1 MQLYSW
7 SSAVLTLSKETEP
20 VNKCEFLCLR
30 RSQRQ
35 TSATCSTDTACTAGK
50 SIKIG
55 RCEAVLLRPVCYRHF
70 LKLDQPSASTQNPIY
85 NPPMANLGKFSK
97 YCTHQIFC
105 HMVCPI
111 SLNVF
116 EKFFKIWLI
125 WRNAMFLHVMWLVLF
140 TLPASPPF
148 SPLLSPPFSPHPSL
162 PLLLLLFPLSHL
174 PLPPPLPSLPLSSL
188 FRHHNFYLMDDLV
201 KVCGLS
207 EARVRSAL
215 EDAGLRVHLMN
226 APDFRAQIKTS
237 DIYVI
242 PRTLRNSHKQV
253 ELAPDCSVIR
263 HLLGIKRVDIE
274 QWWHSCC
281 TALLPCLL
289 SRRSD
294 LI

>member
-1 MQLYSW
+1 MPCSFMWCDLYF
-7 SSAVLTLSKETEP
+7 L
-20 VNKCEFLCLR
+20 LCLHP
-30 RSQRQ
+30 
-35 TSATCSTDTACTAGK
+35 
-50 SIKIG
+50 
-55 RCEAVLLRPVCYRHF
+55 L
-70 LKLDQPSASTQNPIY
+70 PSPLS
-85 NPPMANLGKFSK
+85 
-97 YCTHQIFC
+97 
-105 HMVCPI
+105 
-111 SLNVF
+111 
-116 EKFFKIWLI
+116 
-125 WRNAMFLHVMWLVLF
+125 
-140 TLPASPPF
+140 SPP
-148 SPLLSPPFSPHPSL
+148 PLPTLLSLFPSS
-162 PLLLLLFPLSHL
+162 LFPLSHL